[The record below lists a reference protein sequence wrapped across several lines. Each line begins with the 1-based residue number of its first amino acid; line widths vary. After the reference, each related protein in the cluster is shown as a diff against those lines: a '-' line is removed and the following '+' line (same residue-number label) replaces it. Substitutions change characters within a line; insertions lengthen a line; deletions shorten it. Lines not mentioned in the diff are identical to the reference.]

1 MEQKSGLKHFGG
13 FWGFLKR
20 GFSSGPAHFL
30 TKNVPGACCS
40 WRIVA
45 TSSVALH
52 SIVQPVA
59 CAVPD

>member
-45 TSSVALH
+45 TSSVGATFDRAASRLRG
-52 SIVQPVA
+52 
-59 CAVPD
+59 PD